1 MHYKSTIMQINYLHV
16 KLMKFSRFETI
27 SINKIIHLTMNSA
40 TYG

>member
-1 MHYKSTIMQINYLHV
+1 MHYKSTIMQIYYLHV

-27 SINKIIHLTMNSA
+27 SINKIIHLTINSA